1 MNNLLNTLLNNLLV
15 SMTITGS
22 IPFLLYYLL
31 KKTPIYL
38 RASKL
43 QILLL
48 LSLTFFI
55 FPIPL
60 LSAQLKIL
68 YRSIFQDKNIFWD
81 TFLPDEVRIFSV
93 NNEIVFWNQPDIS
106 YLVITSIWLIGFL
119 AMFSFRIFQYILMR
133 KTIKKYYTY
142 VDSYYISYR
151 FFRRK
156 IRIYQNNM
164 TSPFST
170 GFLHPIIVLPENLS
184 SKEKFYIILHEET
197 HIRRFDFMFCFL
209 AIFAQCIHWF
219 NPIAYVL
226 LNNIK
231 SNQEYTIDETVFKT
245 LKEPALQKEY
255 GQLVFDSSC
264 WNYNITPHNKHVL
277 SLNNREFKI
286 FRERI
291 RRLKN
296 MEHKKKSKSC
306 IIMVTIILAIIANMF
321 PLLVYSA
328 PQRATGNVSVDN
340 SSFIFK
346 SNSVENSEPSFN
358 LSDTYF
364 VYETGERIPVF
375 PENLET
381 NSRASCNHKWEYGT
395 IQKHFKYS
403 DGSCDIK
410 IYNARRC
417 KECASIEILS
427 LNNKIHFDICTH

>member
-1 MNNLLNTLLNNLLV
+1 
-15 SMTITGS
+15 MTITGS

-31 KKTPIYL
+31 KKTPMYL

-55 FPIPL
+55 FPLPL
-60 LSAQLKIL
+60 LLSTQLRLL
-68 YRSIFQDKNIFWD
+68 YRSIFQGKNMFWD
-81 TFLPDEVRIFSV
+81 TFYPDEVRIFSV

-106 YLVITSIWLIGFL
+106 YLIITSIWLIGFL

-184 SKEKFYIILHEET
+184 SKEKYYIILHEET
-197 HIRRFDFMFCFL
+197 HIKRFDFMFCFL

-219 NPIAYVL
+219 NPITYVL

-255 GQLVFDSSC
+255 GQLIFDSSC
-264 WNYNITPHNKHVL
+264 WNYNITPRNKHVL

-286 FRERI
+286 LRERI
-291 RRLKN
+291 KRLKN
-296 MEHKKKSKSC
+296 MEHKRKSKSC
-306 IIMVTIILAIIANMF
+306 IIMVTIILSITANMF
-321 PLLVYSA
+321 PLLIYSA
-328 PQRATGNVSVDN
+328 PRNLTGDVPTGNG
-340 SSFIFK
+340 SFVFK
-346 SNSVENSEPSFN
+346 SNSVESSEPSFN
-358 LSDTYF
+358 LSNTYF

-381 NSRASCNHKWEYGT
+381 NSRASCNHKWKYGT
-395 IQKHFKYS
+395 MEYHTKNS
-403 DGSCDIK
+403 DGSCDIR
-410 IYNARRC
+410 IYNARHCSLC
-417 KECASIEILS
+417 KSTEPLS
-427 LNNKIHFDICTH
+427 LLGESHFITCPH